1 VPAGILLTAGLIGVL
16 SGIIGGVDPVVPAGG
31 LALAIPI
38 ARLAPILGFV
48 IPARAALA
56 ASPLE
61 AIQMER

>member
-1 VPAGILLTAGLIGVL
+1 L
-16 SGIIGGVDPVVPAGG
+16 SAVIGGVDPVVPAGS
-31 LALAIPI
+31 LALAIPL
-38 ARLAPILGFV
+38 ALLAPLLGFA